1 MAPQG
6 RDSRAG
12 ETSQKNSKGRAAMP
26 MKRVGWLYAPG
37 VLLAFIGLLEMRSFG
52 GHRRKTSWQD
62 GLDRQVLRATI
73 FFWNANLR
81 SKDSRDAPA
90 CKS

>member
-1 MAPQG
+1 VNFIPIAAFSLSILISPVI
-6 RDSRAG
+6 G
-12 ETSQKNSKGRAAMP
+12 ESGHADEACRLIVCS
-26 MKRVGWLYAPG
+26 G
-37 VLLAFIGLLEMRSFG
+37 VLFAFIGHLEMRLFG